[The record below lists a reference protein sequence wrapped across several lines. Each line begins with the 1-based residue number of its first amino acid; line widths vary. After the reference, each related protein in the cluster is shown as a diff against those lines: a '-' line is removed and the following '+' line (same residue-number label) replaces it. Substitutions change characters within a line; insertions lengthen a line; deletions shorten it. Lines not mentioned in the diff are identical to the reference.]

1 MINYLMFVFGEHKY
15 QDKFVE
21 LIAEELRMA
30 ADTKNIKFYYGET
43 SSIFTFNSRVELKD
57 IEKYLSVCFND
68 SEIVYFILP
77 FNQGNMLTKLPDGIY
92 NHLFDIESDDTML
105 GFTLTPQ
112 EPNTNKLSGFTDE
125 FIDIFNDYNPYSE
138 ILNMTHK
145 ISVPTMDEILDKI
158 SENGIS
164 SLSEYELIILE
175 NYSKTI

>member
-1 MINYLMFVFGEHKY
+1 MINYLMFVFGEHKH

-21 LIAEELRMA
+21 LIAEEIRMV

-57 IEKYLSVCFND
+57 IEKSLSLSFGD

-77 FNQGNMLTKLPDGIY
+77 FNQGNMSTKLPYGIY
-92 NHLFDIESDDTML
+92 NHLFDIENGDTML
-105 GFTLTPQ
+105 GFTYTPQ
-112 EPNTNKLSGFTDE
+112 ESNNNKLNRFTDE
-125 FIDIFNDYNPYSE
+125 FIDIFNDYNPFSE
-138 ILNMTHK
+138 MLNMSHK
-145 ISVPTMDEILDKI
+145 IFTPTMDEILDKI